1 MEQNMQWVALRIHMG
16 VTIIQLSFTSGKF
29 PGTEQGT
36 LKSMMSSPQLG
47 HTAFLNLPPVIQR
60 AKKSSEG

>member
-16 VTIIQLSFTSGKF
+16 VTIIQLSFPSGRF

-36 LKSMMSSPQLG
+36 LKTYDEFS
-47 HTAFLNLPPVIQR
+47 TAWACRNLKPSTCHPACEEIQ
-60 AKKSSEG
+60 